1 MVKTNEME
9 FRNFSRKHENQR
21 LDQFFVK
28 FIDGHDEY
36 NKFWTVMKMVLV
48 LSHDQLEATVER
60 GFSVN
65 KQVLEVNMQ
74 GKSLS
79 GGSASNLRRN
89 IVQRGNS

>member
-9 FRNFSRKHENQR
+9 FRTFSCKDENQR
-21 LDQFFVK
+21 LDKFFVR
-28 FIDGHDEY
+28 FIDGQDEY

-48 LSHDQLEATVER
+48 LSHGQATVKR

-74 GKSLS
+74 GKSLE
-79 GGSASNLRRN
+79 A
-89 IVQRGNS
+89 Q